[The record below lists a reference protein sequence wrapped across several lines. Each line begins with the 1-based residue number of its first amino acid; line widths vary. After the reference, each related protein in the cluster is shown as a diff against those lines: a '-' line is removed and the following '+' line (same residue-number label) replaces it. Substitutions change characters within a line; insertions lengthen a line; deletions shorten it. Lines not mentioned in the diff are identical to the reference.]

1 MKKFGDVFDVV
12 TVHWYGDFPAIGL
25 FMDQGVRP
33 YSQFKDVWLTEVGLK
48 PCDSTFGEAGQALFY
63 QTVLRAFEPRRSWW
77 TAVVFF
83 NIYDPPSTPD
93 CGSGIVRPDWS
104 NRPAFL
110 VLQAN
115 IKKNP

>member
-1 MKKFGDVFDVV
+1 
-12 TVHWYGDFPAIGL
+12 
-25 FMDQGVRP
+25 
-33 YSQFKDVWLTEVGLK
+33 
-48 PCDSTFGEAGQALFY
+48 
-63 QTVLRAFEPRRSWW
+63 LRAFEPRRNWW

-115 IKKNP
+115 IKANP